1 MAFLDYLQES
11 HSRLFFGGERFEEDL
26 VYQGSTEFKGVV
38 DIESFDTG
46 AGAENEVNRSIVK
59 LATIYAPA
67 TAFTTTPTLYE
78 EITQPR
84 ESITWTI
91 KQMKR
96 EHGMWTFTVTSGDNY
111 RRGRIR

>member
-1 MAFLDYLQES
+1 MAFLDYLEES
-11 HSRLFFGGERFEEDL
+11 HARVFFNGERHEETL
-26 VYQGSTEFKGVV
+26 IFNGSEIKGVV

-67 TAFTTTPTLYE
+67 SSFSTTPKVYDL
-78 EITQPR
+78 IVQPR

-91 KQMKR
+91 KQTKR
-96 EHGMWTFTVTSGDNY
+96 EHGMWTFTCTSGDNY